1 MSKRKAVYTVIALLL
16 ALFAFSGCAI
26 GPDYR
31 RPSVDAPAAW
41 RLTEPEAKDLADT
54 AWWEQFG
61 DPVLNELIETALRE
75 NKDLRI
81 AAARVEEYMGRYGT
95 TRASLFPQVSATW
108 LEQRKAGSRNVNP
121 PVSYSTELPYNDY
134 QTFLSASWEIDVW
147 GRLRRAT
154 EAARADLLSTEEGR
168 KAVIMTVVTAV
179 SAAYMDLCQLDKQLE
194 IAERTARS
202 RENSF
207 ELFKLRYDRGLI
219 SELELRQ
226 VESEY
231 NLALATIPLIEKL
244 IGQQENY
251 LSVLLGRNPGPIPR
265 GRPLDGLV
273 LPAVPS
279 GLPSQLLDRRP
290 DIRAAEQNLVAANAR
305 IGVAKALYFPVISLT
320 GSFGA
325 ESTELAKLFQGDPSK
340 LWSIAGQATMPIF
353 TAGAIAGQVTAVEA
367 VKEQYLVRYQQAIQ
381 QAFREVDDA
390 LIDQRKSRQQLAI
403 QKQQV
408 EALNSYSSLA
418 TLRYEN
424 GYTSYLEV
432 LDAERSLF
440 NAQLAY
446 AQTQATLFRA
456 LVNLYK
462 SMGGGWVAKAD
473 RITQGGQDDGSLS
486 D

>member
-1 MSKRKAVYTVIALLL
+1 MGKLKPGYVIAAVLIALL
-16 ALFAFSGCAI
+16 FISGCAI

-31 RPSVDAPAAW
+31 RPGIDAPSGW

-54 AWWEQFG
+54 AWWEQFE
-61 DPVLNELIETALRE
+61 DPVLNDLIAAALRE

-81 AAARVEEYMGRYGT
+81 ASARVEEFMGRYGT
-95 TRASLFPQVSATW
+95 TRAALFPQVAASGIG
-108 LEQRKAGSRNVNP
+108 QRKAMSRYVNP
-121 PVSYSTELPYNDY
+121 PWSYSADIPYNDF
-134 QTFLSASWEIDVW
+134 QTFLSSSWEIDVW
-147 GRLRRAT
+147 GRIRRAT
-154 EAARADLLSTEEGR
+154 EAARADLLGSEEGR
-168 KAVIMTVVTAV
+168 RAVIMTVVTAV
-179 SAAYMDLCQLDKQLE
+179 ASAYMDLSQLDKQLE
-194 IAERTARS
+194 IAERTAKS

-231 NLALATIPLIEKL
+231 QLALATIPLLEKL

-251 LSVLLGRNPGPIPR
+251 LSVLLGRNPGPILR
-265 GRPLDGLV
+265 GKPLDSLV
-273 LPAVPS
+273 LPSVPA

-290 DIRAAEQNLVAANAR
+290 DIRAAEQSLVAANAR
-305 IGVAKALYFPVISLT
+305 VGVAKALYFPVISLT
-320 GSFGA
+320 GSFGV
-325 ESTELAKLFQGDPSK
+325 ESTELSNLFLGPAKM
-340 LWSIAGQATMPIF
+340 WSFAGQAIMPVF
-353 TAGAIAGQVTAVEA
+353 TAGAIAGQVTAAEA

-390 LIDQRKSRQQLAI
+390 LIDQSKSRKQLAI

-408 EALNSYSSLA
+408 EALSSYSSLA

-446 AQTQATLFRA
+446 AQTQAVLFRA

-462 SMGGGWVAKAD
+462 SMGGGWVAEAD
-473 RITQGGQDDGSLS
+473 KIAQGGRDG
-486 D
+486 

>member
-1 MSKRKAVYTVIALLL
+1 MHKPKRGYAAVAVLVVLLFL
-16 ALFAFSGCAI
+16 SGCAI

-31 RPSVDAPAAW
+31 RPGIDAPSGW
-41 RLTEPEAKDLADT
+41 RLTEPQARDLADT

-61 DPVLNELIETALRE
+61 DPVLSDLIATALRE

-81 AAARVEEYMGRYGT
+81 ATARVEEFMGRYGT
-95 TRASLFPQVSATW
+95 TRAALFPQVSASGIG
-108 LEQRKAGSRNVNP
+108 QRKAMSRYVNP
-121 PVSYSTELPYNDY
+121 PWSYSTDVPYNDF
-134 QTFLSASWEIDVW
+134 QTFMSASWEIDVW

-154 EAARADLLSTEEGR
+154 EAARADLLGSEEGR
-168 KAVIMTVVTAV
+168 RAVVMTVVTSVA
-179 SAAYMDLCQLDKQLE
+179 AAYMDLCQLDKQLE
-194 IAERTARS
+194 IAERTAKS

-231 NLALATIPLIEKL
+231 DLALATIPLIEKL

-251 LSVLLGRNPGPIPR
+251 LSILLGRNPGPIPR
-265 GRPLDGLV
+265 GKPLDSLV
-273 LPAVPS
+273 LPTVPA
-279 GLPSQLLDRRP
+279 GLPSQLVDRRP
-290 DIRAAEQNLVAANAR
+290 DIRAAEQSLVAANAR

-320 GSFGA
+320 GSFGV
-325 ESTELAKLFQGDPSK
+325 ESTELSNLFLGPAKM
-340 LWSIAGQATMPIF
+340 WSYAGQATMPIF
-353 TAGAIAGQVTAVEA
+353 TAGAIAGQVTAAEA

-390 LIDQRKSRQQLAI
+390 LIDQNKSRKQLAI

-446 AQTQATLFRA
+446 AQTQAVLFRA

-462 SMGGGWVAKAD
+462 SMGGGWVAEAD
-473 RITQGGQDDGSLS
+473 KIAQGGRDD
-486 D
+486 

>member
-1 MSKRKAVYTVIALLL
+1 MGRRKIACCTAAILL
-16 ALFAFSGCAI
+16 ALFLFSGCAI

-31 RPSVDAPAAW
+31 RPDIDSPSAW
-41 RLTEPEAKDLADT
+41 RLTEPEAKDLVDT

-61 DPVLNELIETALRE
+61 DPALNDLIATALRE

-81 AAARVEEYMGRYGT
+81 AAARVEEFMGRYST
-95 TRASLFPQVSATW
+95 TRAALFPQVAASGIG
-108 LEQRKAGSRNVNP
+108 QRKAVSRYVNP
-121 PVSYSTELPYNDY
+121 PLSYSADNPYNDF

-154 EAARADLLSTEEGR
+154 EASRADLLSTEEGR
-168 KAVIMTVVTAV
+168 KAVILTVVTAV
-179 SAAYMDLCQLDKQLE
+179 AGAYMDLCQLDKQLE
-194 IAERTARS
+194 IAERTAKS

-265 GRPLDGLV
+265 GRPLDSLI
-273 LPAVPS
+273 LPTVPA

-305 IGVAKALYFPVISLT
+305 IGVAKALYFPIVSLT
-320 GSFGA
+320 GSFGV
-325 ESTELAKLFQGDPSK
+325 ESTELSNLFLGPAKM
-340 LWSIAGQATMPIF
+340 WSYAGQATMPIF
-353 TAGAIAGQVTAVEA
+353 TAGAIAGQVKASEA
-367 VKEQYLVRYQQAIQ
+367 VKEQYLVRYQQVIQ

-390 LIDQRKSRQQLAI
+390 LLDQSKSRKQLAI

-408 EALNSYSSLA
+408 EALNSYASLA

-440 NAQLAY
+440 NAELAY
-446 AQTQATLFRA
+446 TQTKGTLFRA

-462 SMGGGWVAKAD
+462 SMGGGWVAEAD
-473 RITQGGQDDGSLS
+473 KIAQGGRDGGSLS

>member
-1 MSKRKAVYTVIALLL
+1 MHRGNIIRAAVAALLL
-16 ALFAFSGCAI
+16 SLVFWGCAI

-31 RPSVDAPAAW
+31 RPVVDSPSVW
-41 RLTEPEAKDLADT
+41 RVSEPEARDLADT

-61 DPVLNELIETALRE
+61 DPVLNDLIATALKE

-81 AAARVEEYMGRYGT
+81 AAARVEEYMGKYGT
-95 TRASLFPQVSATW
+95 TRAALFPQVSATW

-121 PVSYSTELPYNDY
+121 PVSYTTELPYNDY

-168 KAVIMTVVTAV
+168 KAVMMTVVTAV
-179 SAAYMDLCQLDKQLE
+179 AAAYMDLCQLDKQLE
-194 IAERTARS
+194 IAERTAKS

-251 LSVLLGRNPGPIPR
+251 LSVLLGHNPGPIPR
-265 GRPLDGLV
+265 GRSLDRLV
-273 LPAVPS
+273 LPGVPA

-290 DIRAAEQNLVAANAR
+290 DIRAVEQNLVAANAR

-320 GSFGA
+320 GTFGA

-353 TAGAIAGQVTAVEA
+353 TAGAIAGQVTAAEA
-367 VKEQYLVRYQQAIQ
+367 VKEQNLVRYQQVIQ
-381 QAFREVDDA
+381 QAFREVNDA
-390 LIDQRKSRQQLAI
+390 LIDQNKSRKQLTI

-408 EALNSYSSLA
+408 EVLNSYASLA

-462 SMGGGWVAKAD
+462 SMGGGWVAEAD
-473 RITQGGQDDGSLS
+473 KIAQGGRDGGSLS

>member
-1 MSKRKAVYTVIALLL
+1 MGKPRHGYAAVAVVVVLL
-16 ALFAFSGCAI
+16 FFSGCAI
-26 GPDYR
+26 GPDYH
-31 RPSVDAPAAW
+31 RPGIDAPSGW
-41 RLTEPEAKDLADT
+41 RLTEPQAKDLADT

-61 DPVLNELIETALRE
+61 DPVLTDLITTALRE

-81 AAARVEEYMGRYGT
+81 ATARVEEFMGRYGT
-95 TRASLFPQVSATW
+95 TRASLFPQVSASGIG
-108 LEQRKAGSRNVNP
+108 QRKAMSRYVNP
-121 PVSYSTELPYNDY
+121 PWSYSADIPYNDF
-134 QTFLSASWEIDVW
+134 QTFMSASWEIDVW

-154 EAARADLLSTEEGR
+154 EAARADLLGSEEGR
-168 KAVIMTVVTAV
+168 RAVVMTVVTAV
-179 SAAYMDLCQLDKQLE
+179 AAAYMDLCQLDKQLE
-194 IAERTARS
+194 IAERTAKS

-231 NLALATIPLIEKL
+231 DLALATIPLIEKL

-251 LSVLLGRNPGPIPR
+251 LSILLGRNPGPIPR
-265 GRPLDGLV
+265 GKPLDSLV
-273 LPAVPS
+273 LPTVPS
-279 GLPSQLLDRRP
+279 GLPSQLIDRRP
-290 DIRAAEQNLVAANAR
+290 DIRAAEQSLVAANAR

-320 GSFGA
+320 GSFGV
-325 ESTELAKLFQGDPSK
+325 ESTELSNLFLGPAKM
-340 LWSIAGQATMPIF
+340 WSYAGQAVMPVF
-353 TAGAIAGQVTAVEA
+353 TAGAIAGQVTAAEA

-390 LIDQRKSRQQLAI
+390 LIDQNKSRKQLAI

-446 AQTQATLFRA
+446 AQTQAVLFRA

-462 SMGGGWVAKAD
+462 SMGGGWVAEAD
-473 RITQGGQDDGSLS
+473 KIAQGGRDG
-486 D
+486 